1 MEVGEET
8 AFWIS
13 SISGGHA
20 EDIDICSQGVMFWV
34 HMGIKGSANAA
45 MLMNGPFLKRES
57 LKVGTSTGWFG
68 WLSAFQKSCRKTH
81 RFSMVVCH
89 PMGCYSTFF
98 LGPEG
103 LVKDLLVR
111 ASDWCVPTS
120 VVVHRRKKRDDLR
133 CKARRFETIARFFVL
148 VSKLH
153 FGGLEIGDFCCP
165 SFPEHRVNHIQ
176 SHNLVL

>member
-57 LKVGTSTGWFG
+57 LKVGTSTGWF
-68 WLSAFQKSCRKTH
+68 SAFQKSCRKTH

-111 ASDWCVPTS
+111 ASDCCMPTS

-133 CKARRFETIARFFVL
+133 CKARRFEIIARFFVL

-153 FGGLEIGDFCCP
+153 FWWFGDWRFLLPVFSRAP
-165 SFPEHRVNHIQ
+165 S
-176 SHNLVL
+176 